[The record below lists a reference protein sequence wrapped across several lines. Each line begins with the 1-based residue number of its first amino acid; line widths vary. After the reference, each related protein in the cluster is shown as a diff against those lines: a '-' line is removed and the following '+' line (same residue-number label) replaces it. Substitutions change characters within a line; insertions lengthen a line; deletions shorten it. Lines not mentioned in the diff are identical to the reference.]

1 LIFVEK
7 EKFDLKNIK
16 FEKKHLNIDMV
27 LINTQHMKKSNLLF
41 SLLASILILA
51 SFTIRKDDV
60 YSVENDR
67 STISWSAKKVLGGH
81 VGTVKI
87 TSGTLVYDG
96 KGLKGGSFVMDL
108 ANLTSDSERL
118 TTHLKNDD
126 FFSVDK
132 YPTSKFDITKVSPAG
147 TDRVNITGNL
157 TIKGITHPI
166 TFPASV
172 KQQKGI
178 IVAVASGVKVDRTKY
193 DIKYRSK
200 NFFGDIGDK
209 AIEDEFELNINL
221 SAKKK

>member
-1 LIFVEK
+1 
-7 EKFDLKNIK
+7 
-16 FEKKHLNIDMV
+16 
-27 LINTQHMKKSNLLF
+27 MKKNNVLF
-41 SLLASILILA
+41 SLLAIFIILA
-51 SFTIRKDDV
+51 SFTTIKDEV
-60 YSVENDR
+60 YTVETSR
-67 STISWSAKKVLGGH
+67 STIDWSAKKVLGGH

-87 TSGTLVYDG
+87 SSGTLIYDG

-132 YPTSKFDITKVSPAG
+132 HPTSKFDITKVSAAG

-193 DIKYRSK
+193 DIKFRSK
-200 NFFGDIGDK
+200 SFFGDIGDK
-209 AIEDEFELNINL
+209 AIEDEFVLNINL
-221 SAKKK
+221 SAKK